1 MSFVSPAIRQQVI
14 SEAQDCCE
22 YCQTQ
27 QCLIGM
33 PLVIDHIIPRALGG
47 SSDRA
52 NLAASCYRCN
62 LFKGAKTQG
71 IDSQTGETVT
81 LFHPRKQV
89 WAEHFAWTEEGTQIK
104 GLTAVGRATVSALKV
119 NNDYAIASRRIWVAE
134 NWHPPH
140 I

>member
-1 MSFVSPAIRQQVI
+1 MSLVSPTIRQQVI
-14 SEAQDCCE
+14 SEAQQCCE

-33 PLVIDHIIPRALGG
+33 PLVIDHIIPLSLGG

-62 LFKGAKTQG
+62 EFKGAKTQG
-71 IDSQTGETVT
+71 IDPQTGETVT
-81 LFHPRKQV
+81 LFHPRQQV
-89 WAEHFAWTEEGTQIK
+89 WAEHFAWTEEGTTIK

-119 NNDYAIASRRIWVAE
+119 NNEYAIASRRIWVAE
-134 NWHPPH
+134 NWHPPN

>member
-1 MSFVSPAIRQQVI
+1 MSLVSPAIRQQVI
-14 SEAQDCCE
+14 SKAQQCCE

-33 PLVIDHIIPRALGG
+33 PLVIDHIIPRSLGG

-62 LFKGAKTQG
+62 EFKGAKTQG
-71 IDSQTGETVT
+71 IDPQTGEPVT
-81 LFHPRKQV
+81 LFHPRQQV
-89 WAEHFAWTEEGTQIK
+89 WAEHFAWAEEGTQIK

-119 NNDYAIASRRIWVAE
+119 NNEYVIASRRIWVAE
-134 NWHPPH
+134 NWHPPD